1 MASVVP
7 PPIEPGAPRA
17 GVTGRGCA
25 RSALIGCGA
34 VAAVIAI
41 AMISFVIYIRR
52 HPERMTD
59 ALMNQ
64 VYSNFAPDVTPQERE
79 DLRAGYSAYREK
91 LVRGTASRQSL
102 QDLRSVMMSGGFTS
116 TVTRDQVR
124 SMTEIFRT
132 GARRDAPT
140 GTSPASRSPAAS
152 PSPATTP

>member
-1 MASVVP
+1 MASVAP
-7 PPIEPGAPRA
+7 PPIEPGDPRP

-34 VAAVIAI
+34 VALVIAV
-41 AMISFVIYIRR
+41 AMISFLIYIRR

-59 ALMNQ
+59 ALMRQ
-64 VYSNFAPDVTPQERE
+64 VESNFASDVTPQEKE
-79 DLRAGYSAYREK
+79 DLRAAYSSYRET

-102 QDLRSVMMSGGFTS
+102 QDLRSVMMSGGFGRA
-116 TVTRDQVR
+116 VTRDQVR
-124 SMTEIFRT
+124 NMTEIFRT

-140 GTSPASRSPAAS
+140 GTSPMSRSPGAI